1 MHAGAL
7 RALEFDRIVSVVAG
21 LAVTSPGEA
30 RLSDLHPMT
39 DAPAVVSAQRATTEG
54 ARFLADH
61 PGFPLRAP
69 ADLDTILQALGVEGR
84 PLEPLR
90 LLGLAEYLESV
101 EQTRRT
107 VRNVAESFPIL
118 AALVETIASFR
129 GEIADVRRKIEPSG
143 EVADNASPA
152 LASIRE
158 RLRRQKARLRSTLES
173 FVRGRETAKYLQ
185 EQVVTDRNGRYV
197 LMLRAEHRGAIPGIV
212 HGGSASGA
220 SLFVEPMETV
230 EINNEIVELEEQ
242 EADEVRRILLA
253 LTDNF
258 RGRPA
263 DLARTIEVATQL
275 DVVQA
280 RARFSLMTDGVEP
293 IVSSDGS
300 FELRGARHPLLMG
313 RVRDRLEIEAWS
325 DFSEAAPEKSDQAS
339 ISPVPVDILLTPPVR
354 VLVITGPNTGGKTV
368 ALKTAGL
375 LAAMAQAGL
384 HVPADKGSRLPIFKA
399 VFADIGDEQSISAS
413 LSTFSAHI
421 TNVVSMDRDLALPSL
436 VLLDEVGAGTDPVEG
451 GALGTAVIDHF
462 RMRGSHLIATTHYD
476 SLKSYASTTPGV
488 VSAAFGFNPETFAP
502 TYQLIYGS
510 PGRSL
515 ALEIALRLGM
525 PASVIAAARA
535 NLTEREKQLA
545 EHLARVDDDL
555 RALQQERKQTSEQR
569 MAMADAERRLRAREE
584 SVRQR
589 EETLRKR
596 LDAKVDEQ
604 VRLARREI
612 DTIIEGLKARAAEL
626 SEQAAV
632 RLRSGDRMR
641 PAGISTGDTG
651 AARADARVAL
661 DAVLDRL
668 QGRSEGRPV
677 QEGEMRADGPRP
689 QDGRRST
696 AQSDDAIEP
705 GVRVVVGGLGL
716 EGVVI
721 DVHGRQAEV
730 DVRGKRL
737 RAALR
742 DLSVIGHAGSAATAH
757 GDQIAGGDGRGAGR
771 AASSAEARR
780 AKAEGRPA
788 VHVTIGLQ
796 PRTGSLTELNVVGNT
811 VDEALRR
818 LEKFL
823 DESTISDVGE
833 LRIVHGHGTGQLR
846 RAIAAFL
853 KEHPLVARFDAAP
866 PNQGGGGATIVEL
879 KD

>member
-21 LAVTSPGEA
+21 LAVTPPGET
-30 RLSDLHPMT
+30 RLSELHPMT
-39 DAPAVVSAQRATTEG
+39 DAPLVVSAQRATTEG

-69 ADLDTILQALGVEGR
+69 SDLGTILQALGVEGR

-90 LLGLAEYLESV
+90 LLGLAEYLESI

-118 AALVETIASFR
+118 AALVDTVASFR

-143 EVADNASPA
+143 DVADNASPA

-158 RLRRQKARLRSTLES
+158 RLRRQKARLRSTLDS
-173 FVRGRETAKYLQ
+173 LMRGRETSKYLQ

-242 EADEVRRILLA
+242 EAEEVRRILLA
-253 LTDNF
+253 LTDSF

-263 DLARTIEVATQL
+263 DLSRTIEVATQL

-313 RVRDRLEIEAWS
+313 QVRDRLEEETGFRPGEERNPVSSQDAGEQPQRVS
-325 DFSEAAPEKSDQAS
+325 
-339 ISPVPVDILLTPPVR
+339 SPVPVDIVLTPPVR

-384 HVPADKGSRLPIFKA
+384 HVPADKGSRLPIFKS

-462 RMRGSHLIATTHYD
+462 RTRGSHLIATTHYD

-502 TYQLIYGS
+502 TYQLMYGS

-525 PASVIAAARA
+525 PASVIDAARE
-535 NLTEREKQLA
+535 NLTEREQQLA
-545 EHLARVDDDL
+545 EHLARVDNDL

-569 MAMADAERRLRAREE
+569 MAMADAERRLRTREE

-604 VRLARREI
+604 VRVARREI
-612 DTIIEGLKARAAEL
+612 DMIIEGLKARAAEL

-651 AARADARVAL
+651 AARADARAAL

-668 QGRSEGRPV
+668 QGRPEGRPLRDS
-677 QEGEMRADGPRP
+677 E
-689 QDGRRST
+689 T
-696 AQSDDAIEP
+696 AESPQSDRGRPSGRPGDAIEP
-705 GVRVVVGGLGL
+705 GARVTVGGLGL
-716 EGVVI
+716 EGVVFE
-721 DVHGRQAEV
+721 VHGKHAEV
-730 DVRGKRL
+730 DIRGKRL

-742 DLSVIGHAGSAATAH
+742 DLKVVGHAGSASRPST
-757 GDQIAGGDGRGAGR
+757 GGREAGPAG
-771 AASSAEARR
+771 SSAEARS
-780 AKAEGRPA
+780 AKGEGRPA
-788 VHVTIGLQ
+788 VHVNIDLQ
-796 PRTGSLTELNVVGNT
+796 PRTGSLTELNVIGNT

-823 DESTISDVGE
+823 DESTVTDVSE

-853 KEHPLVARFDAAP
+853 KEHPLVARFDTAP
-866 PNQGGGGATIVEL
+866 PNQGGGGATVVQL